1 MIMSTGELMRAVTRL
16 MLKANFHVA
25 WLKKANKTLRW
36 NDVNDGDHGSE
47 VENSGS
53 GEVEQ
58 ANYGVFMPATGQCQV
73 TVSYH

>member
-1 MIMSTGELMRAVTRL
+1 MSTGELMRAVTRL

-25 WLKKANKTLRW
+25 WLEKAKKTLPW
-36 NDVNDGDHGSE
+36 NHVNDGDHGSE

-58 ANYGVFMPATGQCQV
+58 ASYGVFMPATGKWQV
-73 TVSYH
+73 TVSCH